1 MRVLGLDVGDRRIG
15 VAVSDEL
22 LLTAQGVAVIQR
34 QGLDSDL
41 RQVETIIE
49 RHGVAGLVVGLPRN
63 MDGSLGPQAEKV
75 RRFADQLER
84 RTGLPVQFWDER
96 LTTVAA
102 ERVLLEGDVRRARRK
117 QVIDRQAAILILQG
131 YLDRRRT
138 SGVSAGGLREE

>member
-49 RHGVAGLVVGLPRN
+49 RHGGAGLVVGLPRN

-75 RRFADQLER
+75 RRFAEQLER